1 MVREKAKLYRAKKLD
16 DLLVFQANYR
26 KFRFSRHVHE
36 DFAVGVMLQGVQ
48 KIHCRGD
55 SFCAHPGDLITVN
68 ADEVHD
74 GMSADGGSYHY
85 AIIYIPDFLL
95 QEIST
100 DQQKRTKPYQS
111 FLLPVTRDKEIAH
124 GLRTLFSCLEG
135 NEIDELELKSFFST
149 LLNKLLL
156 RHGKGFVYPENREG
170 QPEAVERAVSFIHDM
185 ANQQVTLADIADAAG
200 LSRYH
205 FLRLFQ
211 ASKGMTP
218 YSYLLQCRLQLAK
231 DSLRK
236 GVSIADTAFA
246 TCFSDQSHFTRRF
259 KSAFGI
265 TPAQYQKAVS

>member
-1 MVREKAKLYRAKKLD
+1 MEREKAKLYRAEKLD

-48 KIHCRGD
+48 KIHCRGKC
-55 SFCAHPGDLITVN
+55 FYAHPGDLITVN

-85 AIIYIPDFLL
+85 AIIYIPDSLL
-95 QEIST
+95 QELSSGQERGMIR
-100 DQQKRTKPYQS
+100 QQS
-111 FLLPVTRDKEIAH
+111 FLLPVTRDKELAH
-124 GLRTLFSCLEG
+124 ELDTLFSCLEG
-135 NEIDELELKSFFST
+135 NKIDELELQSFFST
-149 LLNKLLL
+149 LIKNLLL
-156 RHGKGFVYPENREG
+156 RHGKGFVSLENG
-170 QPEAVERAVSFIHDM
+170 AKVPEAVERAVSFIHDM
-185 ANQQVTLADIADAAG
+185 ANQQVTLADIANAAG

-231 DSLRK
+231 ESLRK

-246 TCFSDQSHFTRRF
+246 TCFSDQSHLTRKF

-265 TPAQYQKAVS
+265 TPAQYQKALS